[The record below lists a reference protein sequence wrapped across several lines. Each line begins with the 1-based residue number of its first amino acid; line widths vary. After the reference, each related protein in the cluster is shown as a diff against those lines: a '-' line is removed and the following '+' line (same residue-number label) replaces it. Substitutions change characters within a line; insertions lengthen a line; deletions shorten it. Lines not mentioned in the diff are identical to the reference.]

1 MWSGHDGE
9 GGGGWPHIRVVL
21 AAVGDTTEG
30 VARHAVDP
38 RSALAL
44 VFVRCAGPISR
55 PWPMRRVSSLESALF
70 KE

>member
-1 MWSGHDGE
+1 MTAKAVE
-9 GGGGWPHIRVVL
+9 GGRTSGSSSRPL
-21 AAVGDTTEG
+21 EG

-55 PWPMRRVSSLESALF
+55 PGPMRRVSSLESALF